1 MKKTIMVTSNP
12 VITMYG
18 SGACE
23 MIKQLIDVTV
33 SIYKEKKPHM
43 IY

>member
-1 MKKTIMVTSNP
+1 MMKKKTTVTSNP

-23 MIKQLIDVTV
+23 MIKKVIDVTV
-33 SIYKEKKPHM
+33 SPCKEKKM